1 MCLLSRGQT
10 GPSIAAVATTRTKQS
25 ERAENDH
32 HPNLIPL
39 CGGLSRRPP
48 QLQEPPM
55 DAKKKYTIEFLYT
68 DNNQLYQE
76 DVELTDDEHKRVKTF
91 LTKLE
96 HSGSIELTVE
106 GGSVIYPYCE
116 PAFIGFEELKANWTA
131 GTLLDWGKI
140 DGFHL

>member
-1 MCLLSRGQT
+1 
-10 GPSIAAVATTRTKQS
+10 
-25 ERAENDH
+25 
-32 HPNLIPL
+32 
-39 CGGLSRRPP
+39 
-48 QLQEPPM
+48 M
-55 DAKKKYTIEFLYT
+55 DAKKKYIIEFLYT
-68 DNNQLYQE
+68 DNNRLYQE
-76 DVELTDDEHKRVKTF
+76 DVELTDVEHNRVKTF

-116 PAFIGFEELKANWTA
+116 PAFIGFEELKTNWTA

>member
-1 MCLLSRGQT
+1 
-10 GPSIAAVATTRTKQS
+10 
-25 ERAENDH
+25 
-32 HPNLIPL
+32 
-39 CGGLSRRPP
+39 
-48 QLQEPPM
+48 M

-106 GGSVIYPYCE
+106 GGSIIYRYCE
-116 PAFIGFEELKANWTA
+116 PMFIGFEQLKANWKA

-140 DGFHL
+140 EGLRL